1 MHGRLRDG
9 AADGFKDKGVGTDDI
24 VGRGRARVGSR
35 LHARRGA
42 GVAVGASDD
51 VTQDFCMAGT
61 GLSLASS
68 PKVATAG
75 EQCEEDKYGKTED
88 RPV

>member
-1 MHGRLRDG
+1 MDGLEDKWVSMDDVAGCGRDW
-9 AADGFKDKGVGTDDI
+9 
-24 VGRGRARVGSR
+24 VGSR
-35 LHARRGA
+35 LYARRGT